1 MEPIIN
7 LCKSLDSKKLYHLA
21 DRVFNKFASKD
32 SIMDKRIFIPYEIRD
47 VAEKAYKER
56 LGKINFGSQ
65 KDYDIAKDLYT
76 RSYLELRDVLKIH
89 KYTVEKRFSHSK
101 SKENPTYW
109 EWRLYGGDE
118 GRKWA
123 SDIIKIYLPDKWKAN

>member
-1 MEPIIN
+1 MNKIIN
-7 LCKSLDSKKLYHLA
+7 LCKILDSHQLYKLS
-21 DRVFNKFASKD
+21 DTVFNKFASKN
-32 SIMDKRIFIPYEIRD
+32 SIMDKKIFIPTE
-47 VAEKAYKER
+47 VKKNAEEAYKER